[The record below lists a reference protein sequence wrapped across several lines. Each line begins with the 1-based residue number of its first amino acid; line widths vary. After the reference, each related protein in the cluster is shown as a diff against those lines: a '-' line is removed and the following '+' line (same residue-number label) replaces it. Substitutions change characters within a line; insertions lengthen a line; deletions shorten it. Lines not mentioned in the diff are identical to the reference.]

1 MGPDV
6 NLEGSL
12 DAFSLPDVF
21 QLLSLTKKSGGLH
34 LTDGQVRGVVSFH
47 EGAVTGATA
56 DAGRQSLARRLVG
69 IGVVDDAA
77 LRRAVER
84 AAHDRVGVAR
94 ALVEAGAVDSETV
107 RTLAAEQTV
116 DAVFDLLRWSQG
128 DFAFAL
134 DETNPN
140 DVGIALPA
148 DQVVAEAT
156 RRRQLW
162 DSVSKV
168 IPSPDVVLVMPV
180 VLPADPTV
188 TRDEWSLLALVDGAR
203 TVGELVELSGAG
215 QFSVVSALAGLVQRG
230 MLSIKD
236 EDAPDHVVLVLRRQ
250 VTLAALETSL
260 LEQDAPTD
268 ASGQTLTG
276 EPTQVAP
283 QQQVQVAPANEP
295 AATAPPTPTP
305 EPAQVR
311 QPAPPPLDQPSG
323 PVGLTKAPTPGE
335 ASGRGAHR
343 PEAVVPERPEPFR
356 RPRSPEHPDSLPNR
370 QSASAQPVAAPPLPP
385 VTSSGVPARP
395 AGSSTVGSSAVAAAA
410 NPAIERD
417 PSVNR
422 SLLLKLIAGVKG
434 L

>member
-1 MGPDV
+1 MPLHDRLPAQMGSDV

-34 LTDGQVRGVVSFH
+34 LTDGQVRGVVSFN

-56 DAGRQSLARRLVG
+56 DAARQSLARRLVG

-84 AAHDRVGVAR
+84 AGNDRVGLAR
-94 ALVEAGAVDSETV
+94 ALVEAGAVDAETV

-116 DAVFDLLRWSQG
+116 DAVFDLLRWTHG
-128 DFAFAL
+128 DFAFAM
-134 DETNPN
+134 DEFNHD

-148 DQVVAEAT
+148 DQVVAEAS

-180 VLPADPTV
+180 VLPGDPTL
-188 TRDEWSLLALVDGAR
+188 TRDEWSLLALVDGSR
-203 TVGELVELSGAG
+203 TVGQLVELSGAG

-230 MLSIKD
+230 MLAIKD
-236 EDAPDHVVLVLRRQ
+236 EDAPDHVALVQRRQ
-250 VTLAALETSL
+250 LTLSALEASVPDAGITSG
-260 LEQDAPTD
+260 QPTAVEITPVPHATSSVTAD
-268 ASGQTLTG
+268 ASAAG
-276 EPTQVAP
+276 
-283 QQQVQVAPANEP
+283 VQPP
-295 AATAPPTPTP
+295 AAP
-305 EPAQVR
+305 EPAQHV
-311 QPAPPPLDQPSG
+311 APPATATDQALAATEPERLG
-323 PVGLTKAPTPGE
+323 
-335 ASGRGAHR
+335 GAHR
-343 PEAVVPERPEPFR
+343 PQGVVPDRHEPFR
-356 RPRSPEHPDSLPNR
+356 RQRSPDHPDVMPVKQAGGQGSALP
-370 QSASAQPVAAPPLPP
+370 AAAQQAPPQLPA
-385 VTSSGVPARP
+385 VTGGATM
-395 AGSSTVGSSAVAAAA
+395 GSAAVAAAPVA
-410 NPAIERD
+410 SPAIERD

>member
-1 MGPDV
+1 V

-94 ALVEAGAVDSETV
+94 ALVEAGAVDAETV

-116 DAVFDLLRWSQG
+116 DAVFDLLRWVQG

-134 DETNPN
+134 DETNAD

-188 TRDEWSLLALVDGAR
+188 SRDEWSLLALVDGSR

-230 MLSIKD
+230 MLAIKD

-260 LEQDAPTD
+260 LAPGAVTD
-268 ASGQTLTG
+268 TPAQTLTG
-276 EPTQVAP
+276 ELTSVAP
-283 QQQVQVAPANEP
+283 SAPAAQAAAP
-295 AATAPPTPTP
+295 ASAAPVAAPSPAPAPDPTVAANSALDPQNGPVALAKAPAPDAAFDPTP
-305 EPAQVR
+305 A
-311 QPAPPPLDQPSG
+311 
-323 PVGLTKAPTPGE
+323 
-335 ASGRGAHR
+335 RGAHR
-343 PEAVVPERPEPFR
+343 PESVVPERPEPFR
-356 RPRSPEHPDSLPNR
+356 RPRSPEHPDALPHR
-370 QSASAQPVAAPPLPP
+370 QSASAPPVAAPPLPP
-385 VTSSGVPARP
+385 VTSSGATG
-395 AGSSTVGSSAVAAAA
+395 GSVGSATVGSSAVAAAA